1 MSEAGGP
8 ESTECNEKLP
18 VSDGMFCVVMRGKR
32 RTWQCVKSSGEHS
45 SSGDVTMAVRVGV
58 GVGAGYYSS
67 REGRSGQSE
76 VGKDRQRREGGRN
89 GIESVKGERGTVNV
103 YVARTVERERVQ
115 PVSTN
120 ECEKETTWVDERR
133 KGEERGGR
141 EQEQEQC
148 ETRHLEAP
156 EAVPIRN

>member
-1 MSEAGGP
+1 M
-8 ESTECNEKLP
+8 
-18 VSDGMFCVVMRGKR
+18 MRGKR

-45 SSGDVTMAVRVGV
+45 RSSDGTVRVGV

-76 VGKDRQRREGGRN
+76 VEKDRQRREGGRN
-89 GIESVKGERGTVNV
+89 GIESVKGRKGDGQRLRGSHCRKRKSP
-103 YVARTVERERVQ
+103 AGEH
-115 PVSTN
+115 

-148 ETRHLEAP
+148 ARLVT
-156 EAVPIRN
+156 